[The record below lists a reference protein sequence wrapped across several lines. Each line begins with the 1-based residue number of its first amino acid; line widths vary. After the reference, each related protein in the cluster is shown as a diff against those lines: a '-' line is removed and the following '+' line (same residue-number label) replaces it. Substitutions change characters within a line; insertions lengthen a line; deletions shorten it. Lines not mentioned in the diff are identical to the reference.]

1 MDRVKITNTELETA
15 SLSLGT
21 VGFGTARSREEAF
34 EQMDLYTDEGGN
46 FLDTAL
52 VYGDW
57 ACDEAGC
64 SERVIG
70 EWMARKKNRSEII
83 LSTKGCHP
91 PIDDMNVSRVR
102 GRLIHEDVEKSLR
115 NLRTDYIDLYFL
127 HRDDESVCVGELL
140 EALEEEVR
148 KGNIRYYGC
157 SNWSTGRI
165 RQAAEYAAAHG
176 LQGFSCN
183 QVMFSLADIDP
194 ETLSATRMM
203 ALDEEGYQDHRET
216 GMALMAYMCQAGGYF
231 YKRLAGRPLSEG
243 ARRQYD
249 CPSNDRILEK
259 LEKLTR
265 EGWDVNDFIYAFV
278 RQVPFPAIPIAAFGS
293 RSQLEQGLKSADRK
307 VPDVLLRELAECKQ
321 RQIYR

>member
-140 EALEEEVR
+140 EALEE
-148 KGNIRYYGC
+148 
-157 SNWSTGRI
+157 
-165 RQAAEYAAAHG
+165 
-176 LQGFSCN
+176 
-183 QVMFSLADIDP
+183 
-194 ETLSATRMM
+194 
-203 ALDEEGYQDHRET
+203 
-216 GMALMAYMCQAGGYF
+216 
-231 YKRLAGRPLSEG
+231 
-243 ARRQYD
+243 
-249 CPSNDRILEK
+249 
-259 LEKLTR
+259 
-265 EGWDVNDFIYAFV
+265 
-278 RQVPFPAIPIAAFGS
+278 
-293 RSQLEQGLKSADRK
+293 
-307 VPDVLLRELAECKQ
+307 
-321 RQIYR
+321 